1 MAREAEGEEGGR
13 QEEIETDKTE
23 REMEHW
29 RQRPIVGVTRLPLGC
44 QLIFPAG
51 YRCGLWCCLVVTLYH
66 HSTYSFGY
74 FCSGLSLHS
83 RNTTLLVWK
92 GIQGICFIRGLFGV
106 YLGKTGEFVWFLV
119 WVSSYGKLSF
129 VCGWQ
134 TCCKINLG

>member
-66 HSTYSFGY
+66 HSTYILDISVQVSAFIAQ
-74 FCSGLSLHS
+74 
-83 RNTTLLVWK
+83 TLN
-92 GIQGICFIRGLFGV
+92 C
-106 YLGKTGEFVWFLV
+106 
-119 WVSSYGKLSF
+119 
-129 VCGWQ
+129 
-134 TCCKINLG
+134 